1 MKRTGVRTQ
10 KVRFEMRPQ
19 DFMECA
25 SNDWYGLVKVD
36 WWKGV
41 PEPRKSVEVKVTN
54 DVSFG

>member
-25 SNDWYGLVKVD
+25 SNDWYGLVEVD
-36 WWKGV
+36 WLREFQSQGSLLK
-41 PEPRKSVEVKVTN
+41 
-54 DVSFG
+54 